1 MGGVEATL
9 RQMVGAAVREAASD
23 KGVVLSGLPEIIFEK
38 PKRDGQGDL
47 STNCAMQLSRL
58 LGEKPAELAKKIAA
72 KLSDDPYLDRVETAG
87 PGFINFFLS
96 PRWMGEVLGEILAEG
111 GMWGS
116 SDLGGGKKV
125 QVEFVS
131 ANPTGPLHVGHGRGA
146 AVGDIIANIL
156 AFTGWKVEREY
167 YINDAGLQMDLLG
180 LSVQARYF
188 EIAGSP
194 EKAPFPEDG
203 YKGRYIYDVAGAIR
217 DQEGERFLSMP
228 AGESLPFFKTFSAGA
243 ILDSIKKDLADFG
256 VRFDVWFSE
265 KTLYER
271 DLVSSAMETLKE
283 RGYAFGHEGA
293 LWFKSSDFT
302 DEKDRVLIRGN
313 GAPTYF
319 ASDIAYHKNK
329 FDRGFDRIIDV
340 WGADHHGYVPRM
352 KAGVQSLGRDPQDL
366 DILLIQFVNL
376 LRDGVQVPMSTR
388 SGEFVTL
395 RDVVNEVGADAARFF
410 FAMRRNDS
418 HLDFDLELAKRTS
431 NDNPVYYVQY
441 AHARVCSMLREAG
454 ARGGTAPSAREIRG
468 EIFASAE
475 EKKLLSRL
483 SDFPREVEKA
493 SRELAPHILVKY
505 VSDLAGDFHS
515 FYNAHRVLGEAEEV
529 TEARLLLVKAAGAVI
544 AAVLGLLGVKAPE
557 RM

>member
-9 RQMVGAAVREAASD
+9 RRMVGAAVREAASD

-228 AGESLPFFKTFSAGA
+228 AGESLPFFKTFSAGS

>member
-1 MGGVEATL
+1 MEGVEATL
-9 RQMVGAAVREAASD
+9 RQIVEGAVREAASE
-23 KGVVLSGLPEIIFEK
+23 KGISLDELPEINFEK
-38 PKRDGQGDL
+38 PKREGQGDL
-47 STNCAMQLSRL
+47 STNCAMQMSKL
-58 LGEKPAELAKKIAA
+58 LGEKPADLAKKIAA
-72 KLSDDPYLDRVETAG
+72 KLSASPYLDRVETAG

-96 PRWMGEVLGEILAEG
+96 PKWMGEVLEAILAG
-111 GMWGS
+111 GGGWGS
-116 SDLGGGKKV
+116 SNRGGGKRV

-180 LSVQARYF
+180 ASVRARYF
-188 EIAGSP
+188 ELAG
-194 EKAPFPEDG
+194 KGDQAPFPEDG
-203 YKGRYIYDVAGAIR
+203 YKGDYIYDVAEAVR
-217 DQEGERFLSMP
+217 EQEGDRFLSAP
-228 AGESLPFFKTFSAGA
+228 PEEGLAFFKDFSGKA

-256 VRFDVWFSE
+256 VNFDVWFSE
-265 KTLYER
+265 KTLYGQN
-271 DLVSSAMETLKE
+271 LVPSAMETLKE
-283 RGYAFGHEGA
+283 RGYAFEHEGA
-293 LWFKSSDFT
+293 LWFKSTDFT
-302 DEKDRVLIRGN
+302 DEKDRVLIRAN

-329 FDRGFDRIIDV
+329 FDRGFDRVIDV

-352 KAGVQSLGRDPQDL
+352 KAGVQSLGRDPDDL

-376 LRDGVQVPMSTR
+376 LRDGVQAAMSTR

-395 RDVVNEVGADAARFF
+395 ADVVGEVGADAARFF

-441 AHARVCSMLREAG
+441 AHARVCSVLREAE
-454 ARGGTAPSAREIRG
+454 ARGAAAPPAQTVRG
-468 EIFASAE
+468 DIFASAE

-483 SDFPREVEKA
+483 ADFPREADKA

-515 FYNAHRVLGEAEEV
+515 FYNAHRILGEAEEV
-529 TEARLLLVKAAGAVI
+529 MGARLLLAKASGMVI
-544 AAVLGLLGVKAPE
+544 ASVLALLGVKAPE